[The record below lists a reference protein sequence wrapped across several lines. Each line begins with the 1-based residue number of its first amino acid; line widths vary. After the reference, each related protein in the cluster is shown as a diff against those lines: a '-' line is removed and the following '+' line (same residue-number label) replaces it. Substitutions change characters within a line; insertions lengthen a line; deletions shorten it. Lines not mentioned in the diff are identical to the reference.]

1 MRRRE
6 LSGRNSGRGSVG
18 VKSRG
23 STSLA
28 GSSNLKFTKITMVI
42 SLHFVVE
49 DLGLFRGGV
58 GDERIF
64 NDGENIVTD
73 LNKLLLDFGLV
84 VLDNRLLVSI
94 SLLLD
99 GGDYTPGCAAGS
111 NDVFVGNREKV
122 ALLYCEFLRLR
133 EDE

>member
-1 MRRRE
+1 
-6 LSGRNSGRGSVG
+6 
-18 VKSRG
+18 
-23 STSLA
+23 
-28 GSSNLKFTKITMVI
+28 MVV

-49 DLGLFRGGV
+49 DLSLFRGGV

-99 GGDYTPGCAAGS
+99 GCDYTPGRTAGS

-122 ALLYCEFLRLR
+122 PLLYCEFLRLR